1 MRNVAL
7 CLIGLSLTL
16 QATPPTLTSLFPA
29 GGQLGTSFPM
39 TLSGKLNAGKTVV
52 WVQGK
57 GVDFSKPD
65 AKGKVTCTISK
76 DAELGLRLVRLYDEE
91 GASELR
97 WMSVGVLPDVLEVEP
112 NDALTSGQSLEKLP
126 LSVNGQLSK
135 SGDIDGFSF
144 DVAAGQSVVA
154 TVEAYSLGSPVDA
167 VLNLYDAS
175 GVRLATV
182 HDGRNLDPALMFAV
196 PKAGRYTL
204 QISGFAHPPAAD
216 VRFTGGATV
225 IYRIH
230 VTTGPAA
237 LRVFPPVV
245 GIGITSK
252 VDLRGANL
260 GNKETAFEVDGTS
273 FKRVGQIQRLFLSRW
288 TLGPIEALTSSMIP
302 VIEKE
307 PNNQPG
313 EAMRMGVP
321 GVVAGSISGV
331 GDADRFSFVAKKGDR
346 WSIRVRS
353 KQLGLPL
360 DASLRIESSDG
371 KEISSNDDQAESPDP
386 MVDFVS
392 PADGSYQIRVTDLFD
407 KGGPSHEYVVDV
419 EAPRPDLEVTLS
431 GPDAFILNAGKTL
444 EITGKVKRLGGL
456 KERLTAS
463 VEGLPAGVGADCQV
477 DEKSGDLKVK
487 LVAASDADSARG
499 SFRIAVLAADSKP
512 PVYRL
517 ASRSLRG
524 EAKRGTSQL
533 DLSPELWLTVIPFK
547 PEPAKKAEL
556 PPLGSVGK

>member
-16 QATPPTLTSLFPA
+16 QAAPPTLTSIFPA

-39 TLSGKLNAGKTVV
+39 TLSGKLNAEKTVV

-76 DAELGLRLVRLYDEE
+76 DAELGLRLMRLYDEE

-97 WMSVGVLPDVLEVEP
+97 WMSEGVLPDVLEVEP

-154 TVEAYSLGSPVDA
+154 MVEAYSLGSPVDA
-167 VLNLYDAS
+167 VLNLYEAS
-175 GVRLATV
+175 GVRLATA

-273 FKRVGQIQRLFLSRW
+273 FKRVGHIQRIYLSRW

-331 GDADRFSFVAKKGDR
+331 GDVDRFSFVAKKGDR

-371 KEISSNDDQAESPDP
+371 KEISSNDDQAESPDL
-386 MVDFVS
+386 
-392 PADGSYQIRVTDLFD
+392 I
-407 KGGPSHEYVVDV
+407 
-419 EAPRPDLEVTLS
+419 
-431 GPDAFILNAGKTL
+431 
-444 EITGKVKRLGGL
+444 
-456 KERLTAS
+456 
-463 VEGLPAGVGADCQV
+463 
-477 DEKSGDLKVK
+477 
-487 LVAASDADSARG
+487 
-499 SFRIAVLAADSKP
+499 VL
-512 PVYRL
+512 
-517 ASRSLRG
+517 
-524 EAKRGTSQL
+524 
-533 DLSPELWLTVIPFK
+533 
-547 PEPAKKAEL
+547 
-556 PPLGSVGK
+556 